1 MSVVEG
7 FRSSPAVAG
16 APSRLCS
23 GAGLAR
29 LRAEARLIRRYPRE
43 YRRVLPI
50 EGHVGAIQRLVR
62 SHRRQY
68 DGYLLEALI
77 EHDRLFR
84 RPNSHAT
91 PRADTATSRIPA
103 RAG

>member
-1 MSVVEG
+1 MSIVEG
-7 FRSSPAVAG
+7 FRPSAPVAG

-50 EGHVGAIQRLVR
+50 EGHVGAIQHLVR
-62 SHRRQY
+62 SHPRRY
-68 DGYLLEALI
+68 NGYLLEALI
-77 EHDRLFR
+77 EHDRLFG
-84 RPNSHAT
+84 RPNGHAS
-91 PRADTATSRIPA
+91 PSAEPATSRIPA

>member
-1 MSVVEG
+1 MSIVEG
-7 FRSSPAVAG
+7 FRHLASEAG
-16 APSRLCS
+16 ARSRLCS

-29 LRAEARLIRRYPRE
+29 LRAEARLIRRYPTE

-77 EHDRLFR
+77 EHDRLVR
-84 RPNSHAT
+84 GPNGHAS
-91 PRADTATSRIPA
+91 PRDETATSRIPA

>member
-1 MSVVEG
+1 MNIIEG
-7 FRSSPAVAG
+7 FRHLVSVAG
-16 APSRLCS
+16 APSRLSS

-29 LRAEARLIRRYPRE
+29 LRAEARLIRRYPQE

-62 SHRRQY
+62 GHRRQY

-84 RPNSHAT
+84 RPNSYAS
-91 PRADTATSRIPA
+91 PRAGSATSRIPA

>member
-1 MSVVEG
+1 MSVIEG
-7 FRSSPAVAG
+7 FPPLAAVAG

-29 LRAEARLIRRYPRE
+29 LRAEARLIRRYPQE

-68 DGYLLEALI
+68 DRYLLAALI

-84 RPNSHAT
+84 RPNGHASSS
-91 PRADTATSRIPA
+91 AALSAA
-103 RAG
+103 R

>member
-1 MSVVEG
+1 MSIVEG
-7 FRSSPAVAG
+7 FRPLAPVAV

-50 EGHVGAIQRLVR
+50 EGHVGAIQHLVR
-62 SHRRQY
+62 SHRPKY

-84 RPNSHAT
+84 RPNGQASSS
-91 PRADTATSRIPA
+91 ADTATSRIPA